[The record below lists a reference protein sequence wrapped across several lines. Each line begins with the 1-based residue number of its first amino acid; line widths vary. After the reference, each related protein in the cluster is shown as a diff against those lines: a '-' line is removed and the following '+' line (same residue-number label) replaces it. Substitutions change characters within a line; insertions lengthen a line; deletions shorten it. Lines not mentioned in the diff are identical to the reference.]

1 MAKKDFYKVLG
12 VDRNASADDL
22 KKAYRK
28 QAMKHHPDR
37 NPNDKTAEH
46 QFKQANEAYDVLKDD
61 QRRAAYDRYGHAAFE
76 QTGAAGGRQ
85 GDFGFQAGGF
95 GDIFEEMFSEF
106 MGGGRGG
113 GGQAAT
119 RGSDLRYNMA
129 ISLEDAF
136 KGKDATIRVPTTV
149 SCESCRGSG
158 AEKGSKPV
166 NCRACRGAG
175 RVRMQQGFFTVE
187 RTCPTCHGAGQVIE
201 KPCHE
206 CSGSGRLRR
215 QQRLT
220 VTIPAG
226 VEDGTRMRL
235 SGKGEAGLRGAP
247 AGDLYVF
254 LSIKP
259 HDLFQR
265 DGADIYCRVPI
276 PMTRATLGGHV
287 EVPTV
292 DGGRAR
298 VSIPAGTQSGH
309 RFRLRGKGMSVLRSH
324 QRGDMYIQAEV
335 ETPVNLSR
343 KQRELLQEFETAGA
357 GRSHSPESEGFF
369 TKVKELWDD
378 LTE

>member
-12 VDRNASADDL
+12 VDPNASADDL

-28 QAMKHHPDR
+28 QAMKYHPDR

-46 QFKQANEAYDVLKDD
+46 QFKEANEAYDVLKDD

-85 GDFGFQAGGF
+85 GDFGSQAGGF

-113 GGQAAT
+113 GGKTAT
-119 RGSDLRYNMA
+119 RGADLRYNMA

-158 AEKGSKPV
+158 AAKGSKPV

-187 RTCPTCHGAGQVIE
+187 RTCPTCHGAGKVIE
-201 KPCHE
+201 HPCHD

-215 QQRLT
+215 QQRLS

-226 VEDGTRMRL
+226 VEEGTRMRL
-235 SGKGEAGLRGAP
+235 AGKGEAGLRGAP

-265 DGADIYCRVPI
+265 DGADIYCQVPI

-298 VSIPAGTQSGH
+298 VSIPEGTQSGH

-324 QRGDMYIQAEV
+324 HRGDMYIQAEV
-335 ETPVNLSR
+335 ETPVNLTG
-343 KQRELLQEFETAGA
+343 KQRELLQEFETAGV

>member
-28 QAMKHHPDR
+28 QAMKYHPDR

-46 QFKQANEAYDVLKDD
+46 QFKEANEAYDVLKDD

-85 GDFGFQAGGF
+85 GDFGFQTGF

-113 GGQAAT
+113 GRKAAS
-119 RGSDLRYNMA
+119 RGSDLRYNMR
-129 ISLEDAF
+129 ISLEEAF

-166 NCRACRGAG
+166 TCRACRGAG

-187 RTCPTCHGAGQVIE
+187 RTCPTCHGAGQLIE
-201 KPCHE
+201 DPCRG
-206 CSGSGRLRR
+206 CGGSGRVRR

-226 VEDGTRMRL
+226 VEEGTRMRL
-235 SGKGEAGLRGAP
+235 AGKGEAGLRGAP

-265 DGADIYCRVPI
+265 DGADIHCRVPI
-276 PMTRATLGGHV
+276 PMTRAALGGHV

-298 VSIPAGTQSGH
+298 VSIPSGTQSGH

-324 QRGDMYIQAEV
+324 HRGDMYIQAEV
-335 ETPVNLSR
+335 ETPVNLTG
-343 KQRELLQEFETAGA
+343 KQRELLQEFETAGG

>member
-28 QAMKHHPDR
+28 QAMKYHPDR
-37 NPNDKTAEH
+37 NPDDKTAEH
-46 QFKQANEAYDVLKDD
+46 QFKEANEAYDVLKDD

-85 GDFGFQAGGF
+85 GDFGFQTGF

-113 GGQAAT
+113 GRKAAS
-119 RGSDLRYNMA
+119 RGSDLRYNMR
-129 ISLEDAF
+129 ISLEEAF

-158 AEKGSKPV
+158 AEKGSKPA

-187 RTCPTCHGAGQVIE
+187 RTCPTCHGAGKVIE
-201 KPCHE
+201 RPCHD

-226 VEDGTRMRL
+226 VEEGTRMRL
-235 SGKGEAGLRGAP
+235 AGKGEAGLRGAP

-265 DGADIYCRVPI
+265 DGADIYCQVPI
-276 PMTRATLGGHV
+276 PMTRAALGGHV

-298 VSIPAGTQSGH
+298 VSIPPGTQSGH
-309 RFRLRGKGMSVLRSH
+309 RFRLRGKGMSVLRSQ

-335 ETPVNLSR
+335 ETPVDLTR
-343 KQRELLQEFETAGA
+343 KQRELLQEFETAGG
-357 GRSHSPESEGFF
+357 GRTHSPESEGFF

>member
-37 NPNDKTAEH
+37 NPDDKTAEH
-46 QFKQANEAYDVLKDD
+46 QFKEANEAYDVLKDD

-113 GGQAAT
+113 GGQAAS

-215 QQRLT
+215 QQRLS

-226 VEDGTRMRL
+226 VEEGTRMRL
-235 SGKGEAGLRGAP
+235 AGKGEAGLRGAP

-265 DGADIYCRVPI
+265 DGTDIYCRVPI

>member
-37 NPNDKTAEH
+37 NPDDKTAEH
-46 QFKQANEAYDVLKDD
+46 QFKEANEAYDVLKDD

-85 GDFGFQAGGF
+85 SDFGFQTGF

-201 KPCHE
+201 KPCQG
-206 CSGSGRLRR
+206 CSGSGRVRR
-215 QQRLT
+215 QQRLS

-226 VEDGTRMRL
+226 VEEGTRMRL
-235 SGKGEAGLRGAP
+235 AGKGEAGLRGAP

-298 VSIPAGTQSGH
+298 VSIPPGTQSGH
-309 RFRLRGKGMSVLRSH
+309 RFRLRGKGMSVLRNH

>member
-1 MAKKDFYKVLG
+1 
-12 VDRNASADDL
+12 
-22 KKAYRK
+22 
-28 QAMKHHPDR
+28 
-37 NPNDKTAEH
+37 
-46 QFKQANEAYDVLKDD
+46 
-61 QRRAAYDRYGHAAFE
+61 
-76 QTGAAGGRQ
+76 
-85 GDFGFQAGGF
+85 
-95 GDIFEEMFSEF
+95 
-106 MGGGRGG
+106 
-113 GGQAAT
+113 
-119 RGSDLRYNMA
+119 
-129 ISLEDAF
+129 
-136 KGKDATIRVPTTV
+136 
-149 SCESCRGSG
+149 
-158 AEKGSKPV
+158 
-166 NCRACRGAG
+166 
-175 RVRMQQGFFTVE
+175 MQQGFFTVE
-187 RTCPTCHGAGQVIE
+187 RTCPTCHGAGKVIE
-201 KPCHE
+201 RPCHD

-226 VEDGTRMRL
+226 VEEGTRMRL
-235 SGKGEAGLRGAP
+235 AGKGEAGLRGAA

-265 DGADIYCRVPI
+265 DGADIHCRVPI
-276 PMTRATLGGHV
+276 PMTRAALGGHV

-298 VSIPAGTQSGH
+298 VSIPPGTQSGH

-335 ETPVNLSR
+335 ETPVDLTR
-343 KQRELLQEFETAGA
+343 KQRELLQEFEAAGG

>member
-1 MAKKDFYKVLG
+1 MAKRDYYEVLG
-12 VDRNASADDL
+12 VDRNASAEEL

-28 QAMKHHPDR
+28 LAMTHHPDR
-37 NPNDKTAEH
+37 NPDDNSAE
-46 QFKQANEAYDVLKDD
+46 QRFKEANEAYDVLKDA

-76 QTGAAGGRQ
+76 QAGPSGARPQ
-85 GDFGFQAGGF
+85 DFGFQTGF

-106 MGGGRGG
+106 MGGGRGRDR
-113 GGQAAT
+113 QAAS
-119 RGSDLRYNMA
+119 RGSDLRYNMQ
-129 ISLEDAF
+129 ISLEEAF
-136 KGKDATIRVPTTV
+136 KGRDATIRVPTTV
-149 SCESCRGSG
+149 SCDACHGSG

-166 NCRACRGAG
+166 SCRACRGAG

-187 RTCPTCHGAGQVIE
+187 RTCPTCHGAGQIIE
-201 KPCHE
+201 HPCRG
-206 CSGSGRLRR
+206 CSGSGRVRR
-215 QQRLT
+215 EQKLT

-235 SGKGEAGLRGAP
+235 AGKGEAGLRGAP

-276 PMTRATLGGHV
+276 PMARATLGGHV

-309 RFRLRGKGMSVLRSH
+309 QFRLRGKGMTVLRGH
-324 QRGDMYIQAEV
+324 HRGDMYIQAEV
-335 ETPVNLSR
+335 ETPVNLTR
-343 KQRELLQEFETAGA
+343 KQRELLQEFETAG
-357 GRSHSPESEGFF
+357 GGKSHSPASEGFF
-369 TKVKELWDD
+369 AKVKELWDD

>member
-1 MAKKDFYKVLG
+1 MAKKDFYEVLG

-28 QAMKHHPDR
+28 LAMKYHPDR

-46 QFKQANEAYDVLKDD
+46 QFKEANEAYDALKDD

-76 QTGAAGGRQ
+76 RAGTAGARQ
-85 GDFGFQAGGF
+85 HDFGFQTGF

-106 MGGGRGG
+106 MGGGRGRDR
-113 GGQAAT
+113 QAAS
-119 RGSDLRYNMA
+119 RGSDLRYNMR
-129 ISLEDAF
+129 ISLEEAF

-149 SCESCRGSG
+149 SCESCHGSG

-187 RTCPTCHGAGQVIE
+187 RTCPTCHGAGQLIE
-201 KPCHE
+201 DPCRG
-206 CSGSGRLRR
+206 CGGSGRVRR

-226 VEDGTRMRL
+226 VEEGTRMRL
-235 SGKGEAGLRGAP
+235 AGKGEAGLRGAP

-276 PMTRATLGGHV
+276 PMTRAALGGHV

-298 VSIPAGTQSGH
+298 VAIPSGTQSGH
-309 RFRLRGKGMSVLRSH
+309 RFRLRGKGMSVLRSQ

-335 ETPVNLSR
+335 ETPVNLTG
-343 KQRELLQEFETAGA
+343 KQRELLQEFETAGG

>member
-37 NPNDKTAEH
+37 NPDDKTAEH
-46 QFKQANEAYDVLKDD
+46 QFKEANEAYDVLKDD

-113 GGQAAT
+113 GGQAAS

-215 QQRLT
+215 QQRLS

-226 VEDGTRMRL
+226 VEEGTRMRL
-235 SGKGEAGLRGAP
+235 AGKGEAGLRGAP

-265 DGADIYCRVPI
+265 DGTDIYCRVPI

-309 RFRLRGKGMSVLRSH
+309 RFRLRGKGMSVLRSQ

>member
-1 MAKKDFYKVLG
+1 MAKNDFYKVLG

-28 QAMKHHPDR
+28 QAMKYHPDR

-46 QFKQANEAYDVLKDD
+46 QFKEANEAYDVLKDD

-85 GDFGFQAGGF
+85 GDFGFQTGF

-106 MGGGRGG
+106 MGGRGG
-113 GGQAAT
+113 GSQAAS

-158 AEKGSKPV
+158 AAKGSKPV

-201 KPCHE
+201 KPCGE
-206 CSGSGRLRR
+206 CNGSGRLRR

-226 VEDGTRMRL
+226 VEEGTRMRL
-235 SGKGEAGLRGAP
+235 AGKGEAGLRGAP

-265 DGADIYCRVPI
+265 DGTDIYCRVPI

-298 VSIPAGTQSGH
+298 VAIPAGTQSGH